1 MKHYEDETKFML
13 TDSIGFLI
21 NRASNDLS
29 NDVDRALKDFGLTGH
44 QMAILLALEGDLA
57 ATPFELAR
65 LGGVDPGLMSRML
78 DKLEER
84 GFLERSRSVEDR
96 RVVNLTLTPHGHD
109 VAARLPAIA
118 CGPVNARLDEFS
130 EEEYRQLRR
139 LLRKFVGN

>member
-1 MKHYEDETKFML
+1 MKHYEDEKNFML

-29 NDVDRALKDFGLTGH
+29 NEVDRALKDFGLTGH
-44 QMAILLALEGDLA
+44 QMAILLALEANLA

-65 LGGVDPGLMSRML
+65 LGGVDPGLMSRLL

-109 VAARLPAIA
+109 VATR
-118 CGPVNARLDEFS
+118 
-130 EEEYRQLRR
+130 YRQLRR